1 MAAEEDY
8 FPDSLA
14 ERLNHSEETLRLII
28 ESAPAGVAVL
38 DREMRYMAWSRRW
51 IKDYGL
57 QGRTI
62 LGKSHYELFPE
73 IPERWKEIH
82 RNCMNG
88 VSDFCDE
95 DRFERADGSVQY
107 LRWALEPWRTSE
119 GAVGGLIMF
128 TEDITERLL
137 IQEQLLQSQKLG
149 SLGTL
154 ATGIAHDFNNILAVF
169 LGALST
175 LEKSR
180 TESELFEHTM
190 KSLRATA
197 ERATGLTRQL
207 LTFGQKTS
215 SSASMIDVR
224 SLLQGILQ
232 MVSGTLPRSIRIQSD
247 VESTLPPIIFDAGQF
262 QQIIMNLCINA
273 RDAMPDGGNLVL
285 RAMRVSGSS
294 LSGRFA
300 SPFANEYVAILVED
314 DGSGMDLETQRHAFE
329 PFFTT
334 KNPGQGTG
342 LGLSIV
348 QSLMLKHHGYIDIHS
363 KPGEGTRISLFFP
376 VPADLSA

>member
-1 MAAEEDY
+1 MASEEEL
-8 FPDSLA
+8 PDSLA
-14 ERLNHSEETLRLII
+14 AGLSHSEETLRLIV
-28 ESAPAGVAVL
+28 ESAPAGIAVL
-38 DREMRYMAWSRRW
+38 DRDMRYIAWSRRW

-57 QGRTI
+57 QGRTV
-62 LGKSHYELFPE
+62 LGRSHYELFPE
-73 IPERWKEIH
+73 IPDRWKEIH
-82 RNCMNG
+82 RACLNG

-107 LRWALEPWRTSE
+107 LRWAIEPWRTA
-119 GAVGGLIMF
+119 GGQVGGLIIF

-154 ATGIAHDFNNILAVF
+154 ASGIAHDFNNILAVF
-169 LGALST
+169 LGALTT
-175 LEKSR
+175 LENAR
-180 TESELFEHTM
+180 GDTELFTHTM

-207 LTFGQKTS
+207 LTFGQKTVT
-215 SSASMIDVR
+215 SASLVDVR
-224 SLLQGILQ
+224 SLLQSILP
-232 MVSGTLPRSIRIQSD
+232 MLTGTLPRSIRIRSD
-247 VESTLPPIIFDAGQF
+247 LEARLPPIVFDAGQF

-285 RAMRVSGSS
+285 RAARIGGSS

-300 SPFANEYVAILVED
+300 GPLANEYVAVLVED
-314 DGSGMDLETQRHAFE
+314 DGIGMDAETQRHAFE

-348 QSLMLKHHGYIDIHS
+348 QSLMLKHRGFIEMQS
-363 KPGEGTRISLFFP
+363 KPGEGTRVSLFFP
-376 VPADLSA
+376 VPADLA